1 MKIFLPLIILVS
13 LSEFAYCKCV
23 GRIEDNIPSGIMLK
37 IQSNQKDG
45 QCWTNAVDY
54 IYQLTENENNIFI
67 KLLPPTGK
75 IVGKRQACLCSRP
88 FAPWRNMGKKANNQ
102 HDFRRD
108 NFAPID
114 RIKKGQKLIIDIP
127 CLDEKAAKEA
137 RPFNISNPSYPTL
150 RCEIAPADKEYF
162 SE

>member
-1 MKIFLPLIILVS
+1 
-13 LSEFAYCKCV
+13 
-23 GRIEDNIPSGIMLK
+23 
-37 IQSNQKDG
+37 
-45 QCWTNAVDY
+45 
-54 IYQLTENENNIFI
+54 
-67 KLLPPTGK
+67 
-75 IVGKRQACLCSRP
+75 
-88 FAPWRNMGKKANNQ
+88 MGKKANNQ